1 MRRRR
6 GTVLILFCLQLSYVI
21 IGSGFV
27 VLEKN
32 GNFLAETN

>member
-1 MRRRR
+1 MRRH
-6 GTVLILFCLQLSYVI
+6 GTVFVLFSLRLPYVI

-27 VLEKN
+27 VLEKY